1 MFCKIDITGS
11 NNLTRANNFYRG
23 VHAVATAAAGSTP
36 SVNNPSGGDIIT
48 SVISNTVAGGWTT
61 SSLNNDSGTTSGA
74 TAVNNA
80 VMAIKQP
87 TGKPD
92 TPYAHFCLM
101 ADSDESQMYAV
112 FVYEVEAPTWDG
124 AYPLRNTD
132 WRNDAQ
138 ERCWVTKSSTVSTP
152 NGNYV
157 LDTSSD
163 KEIYVYA
170 ADGVIH
176 IHHNT
181 HGFIHWGTRS
191 HMSWEDN
198 YGDNP
203 YYVAL
208 QVAPTGD
215 QYGYWTDM
223 MHHNYTNQT
232 NSGPFKHQGYSGS
245 PFNHSSASH
254 AITGYSIQ
262 TSVDPM
268 LMLSTDIERAT
279 GNLYFPS
286 ADPTGSAGA
295 GTWAGATSTSSTY
308 NMSGTPQYRLNQP
321 IMNHTNF
328 NGVTSDST
336 TGAYIPSASP
346 IRIQSVYGWN
356 NGGTMDHILQG
367 AEFANEADIASYFTD
382 GATYTIDGTD
392 YVGLR
397 WGAYSVL
404 YVKKQ

>member
-1 MFCKIDITGS
+1 MFCKIDITGP
-11 NNLTRANNFYRG
+11 NNGTRANNFYRG

-36 SVNNPSGGDIIT
+36 SVNNPSGGEIIT

-61 SSLNNDSGTTSGA
+61 SSLNNDAGTTSGGGS
-74 TAVNNA
+74 VNNSI
-80 VMAIKQP
+80 MAIKQP

-101 ADSDESQMYAV
+101 ADSDETQMFAV
-112 FVYEVEAPTWDG
+112 FIYDDEAPTWNG
-124 AYPLRNTD
+124 ANQLTYSN
-132 WRNDAQ
+132 WFNDNY
-138 ERCWVTKSSTVSTP
+138 EKCWVTKSNTP
-152 NGNYV
+152 NSPNANYV
-157 LDTSSD
+157 LDTTSN

-176 IHHNT
+176 IHYNT

-223 MHHNYTNQT
+223 RHHNYTSQT
-232 NSGPFKHQGYSGS
+232 VQGPFKHQGYSGS

-254 AITGYSIQ
+254 AITGYSQQ
-262 TSVDPM
+262 TNIDPM
-268 LMLSTDIERAT
+268 LALSSSIERT
-279 GNLYFPS
+279 GQNVYFPS
-286 ADPTGSAGA
+286 SDPSGSAGA
-295 GTWAGATSTSSTY
+295 GEWSGATNTFNTY
-308 NMSGTPQYRLNQP
+308 NMNNTAQYRLNQP

-367 AEFANEADIASYFTD
+367 AEFANETDIASYFTD

-397 WGAYSVL
+397 WGNYSVL

>member
-1 MFCKIDITGS
+1 MFCKIDITGPD
-11 NNLTRANNFYRG
+11 NLARANNFYRG

-36 SVNNPSGGDIIT
+36 SVNNPSGGEIIT

-61 SSLNNDSGTTSGA
+61 SSLNNNSATTSGG
-74 TAVNNA
+74 TAINNA
-80 VMAIKQP
+80 IMAIKQP

-101 ADSDESQMYAV
+101 ADSDETQMFAV

-124 AYPLRNTD
+124 VVPLRYTD
-132 WRNDAQ
+132 WINENQ
-138 ERCWVTKSSTVSTP
+138 EQCWVTKSNSNSTP
-152 NGNYV
+152 NANYV
-157 LDTSSD
+157 LDTSSN

-176 IHHNT
+176 IHHNA

-191 HMSWEDN
+191 HMSWEDT

-223 MHHNYTNQT
+223 RHHNYTNQT
-232 NSGPFKHQGYSGS
+232 VSGPFKHQGYSGT

-254 AITGYSIQ
+254 AITGYSQQ
-262 TSVDPM
+262 TNIDPM
-268 LMLSTDIERAT
+268 LALSTNIERV
-279 GNLYFPS
+279 GINVHFPS
-286 ADPTGSAGA
+286 ANPTGSAGA
-295 GTWAGATSTSSTY
+295 GSFNGSVGTLTAY
-308 NMSGTPQYRLNQP
+308 NMNNSAQFRLNQP

-336 TGAYIPSASP
+336 TAAYIPAASP

-367 AEFANEADIASYFTD
+367 AQFANETDIASYFTD

-397 WGAYSVL
+397 WGSYSVL